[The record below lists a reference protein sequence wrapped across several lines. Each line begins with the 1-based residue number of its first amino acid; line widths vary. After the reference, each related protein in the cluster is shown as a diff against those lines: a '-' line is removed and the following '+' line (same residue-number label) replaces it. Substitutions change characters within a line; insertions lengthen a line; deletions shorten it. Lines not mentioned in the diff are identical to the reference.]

1 MTNTMSHTTMTDT
14 DKEFIKLLSVGGDM
28 FTFLTKAMSCIT
40 HFGDD
45 FINAVKPCLERG
57 NATELTAIV
66 DTYTALLPKGER
78 I

>member
-1 MTNTMSHTTMTDT
+1 MTNTTSRNTMTDN
-14 DKEFIKLLSVGGDM
+14 ERELIKLLSVGGDM
-28 FTFLTKAMSCIT
+28 FTFITKAMSCIT

-45 FINAVKPCLERG
+45 FINAVKPCLAQG

-66 DTYTALLPKGER
+66 DTYTALLPKGDR